1 MAGLVFVNRYVPETR
16 GRAFADIDA
25 ELQARVG

>member
-1 MAGLVFVNRYVPETR
+1 VVGLVFVNRYAPETR
-16 GRAFADIDA
+16 GRSFADIDA

>member
-1 MAGLVFVNRYVPETR
+1 MIGLVSVNSYVPETR
-16 GRAFADIDA
+16 GRSFADIDV

>member
-16 GRAFADIDA
+16 GRSFADIDA
-25 ELQARVG
+25 ELRARVG